1 MLGEHKPSVRRLKR
15 EMLKRKKKKG
25 EMFLGGGKGEE
36 GEQGCDVLS
45 SASSMVL
52 GDQAAPLLTQES
64 LGHRDVSP
72 VPRPVGA
79 HRPVPG

>member
-15 EMLKRKKKKG
+15 

-45 SASSMVL
+45 SVSSMGL

-64 LGHRDVSP
+64 LGHET
-72 VPRPVGA
+72 
-79 HRPVPG
+79 